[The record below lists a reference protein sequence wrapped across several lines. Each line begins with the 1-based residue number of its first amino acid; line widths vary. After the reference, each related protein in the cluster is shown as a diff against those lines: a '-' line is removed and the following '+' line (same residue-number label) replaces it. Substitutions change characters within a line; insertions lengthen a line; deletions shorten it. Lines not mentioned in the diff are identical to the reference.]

1 MASPFPGMDPFIEG
15 QKWEDFHTRL
25 MTAIG
30 DALVPCVRPRYT
42 VDVERRVYLEALDP
56 DEPVRSIVADV
67 GVMDRGEGAS
77 GSVVAVGTETTVEPV
92 ACVLPMTEER
102 REVFLVIRRGDTRE
116 IVTVIELL
124 SPSNK
129 RPGRQ
134 GRDQYIEKRRS
145 ILESRTHLVEI
156 DLVRGGRRMPATGVP
171 EGDYLAIISR
181 SGRRPLADAYAWPL
195 AHVLPAIL
203 IPLSGDDPDV
213 TLELQQV
220 FDLVYDR
227 AGYDYS
233 LNYTRTVEPS
243 LDDSQVTWVASVLS
257 ET

>member
-1 MASPFPGMDPFIEG
+1 MASPFPGMDPFIES

-30 DALVPCVRPRYT
+30 DALVACVRPRYI
-42 VDVERRVYLEALDP
+42 VDVERRVYLETLDP
-56 DEPVRSIVADV
+56 DEPLRSIVADV
-67 GVMDRGEGAS
+67 GLMDRGEGALGS
-77 GSVVAVGTETTVEPV
+77 GVAVATETTIEPV
-92 ACVLPMTEER
+92 ACVLPKTEER
-102 REVFLVIRRGDTRE
+102 REVFLAIRRGDTRE

-129 RPGRQ
+129 RPGRR
-134 GRDQYIEKRRS
+134 GRDQYIEKRQS

-171 EGDYLAIISR
+171 AGDYLAVVSR
-181 SGRRPLADAYAWPL
+181 SGRRPLADVYAWPL
-195 AHVLPAIL
+195 AHVLPPIP
-203 IPLSGDDPDV
+203 IPLTGDDPDV
-213 TLELQQV
+213 ALELQQV

-233 LNYTRTVEPS
+233 LDYTRSVEPS
-243 LDDSQVTWVASVLS
+243 LGESQAEWAAGVLRG
-257 ET
+257 T